1 MTSVRSIEPVFL
13 TFIYCEDTQPNF
25 HLREFNSV
33 LACMLSHF
41 SHVWLFATL
50 WTVAYQ
56 AGHAHLMTSNVIL
69 IDSTFCVVGAS
80 FGFEMR
86 SPSEMPLFQGTEWLF
101 NFHYVPSESLRQS
114 ASLHILGLML
124 LTHPCHF
131 PIQSTHDPAFPS
143 TTLKKSYGKF
153 TIFIDKVWGSGWVHT

>member
-1 MTSVRSIEPVFL
+1 MHAKSLQSCL
-13 TFIYCEDTQPNF
+13 TLCNRMDCSLPSWPCSP
-25 HLREFNSV
+25 L
-33 LACMLSHF
+33 
-41 SHVWLFATL
+41 
-50 WTVAYQ
+50 
-56 AGHAHLMTSNVIL
+56 SNVIL

-80 FGFEMR
+80 FGFEMH

-153 TIFIDKVWGSGWVHT
+153 TIFIDKV